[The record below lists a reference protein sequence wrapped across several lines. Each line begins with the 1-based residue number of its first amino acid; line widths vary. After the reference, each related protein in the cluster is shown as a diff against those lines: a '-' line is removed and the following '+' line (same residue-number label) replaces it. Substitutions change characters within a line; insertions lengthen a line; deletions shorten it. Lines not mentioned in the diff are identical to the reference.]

1 MSNSYFRFK
10 EFLVDQDACSMKV
23 TTDACLFGAWVAR
36 EARNFTE
43 TDTMLDIGS
52 GTGLLS
58 LMVAQQV
65 PSIIEGIELQEG
77 CYRQSLQNI
86 AASPWS
92 GRIRIYHGD
101 VGRFAFDKKY
111 SVIFCNPPF
120 YENDLKS
127 DDGGKN
133 LAHHDTGLTLDQLA
147 GIISRQLMETGNF
160 FLLLPA
166 RREEDLKRVLGI
178 EQLKIHRWVR
188 IRPTALHPANRIMV
202 KGGFGDVAFREETM
216 TIKHGIGYSAD
227 FTALLADYYLYLRS

>member
-1 MSNSYFRFK
+1 
-10 EFLVDQDACSMKV
+10 MKV
-23 TTDACLFGAWVAR
+23 TTDACLFGAWVAS
-36 EARNFTE
+36 ETRNFTK

-65 PSIIEGIELQEG
+65 PSLIEGIELQEA
-77 CYRQSLQNI
+77 CYRQSLQNV
-86 AASPWS
+86 AASPWG
-92 GRIRIYHGD
+92 GRIRIYLGD

-133 LAHHDTGLTLDQLA
+133 LAHHDTGLTLDELA
-147 GIISRQLMETGNF
+147 GIISRQLIDSGIF

-166 RREEDLKRVLGI
+166 RREEDVKRVLSV
-178 EQLKIHRWVR
+178 EQLRIHSLVR
-188 IRPTALHPANRIMV
+188 VRPTALHAANRIML
-202 KGGFGDVAFREETM
+202 KGGFDDVVLREETI
-216 TIKHGIGYSAD
+216 TIKEGTAYSAD